1 MDNRELDTN
10 ISEIEDRLERVR
22 SLYEQ
27 YFCGIEKV
35 EPQVPRKDLERRIAT
50 MRKEQIRN
58 TAMRFKFQ
66 TLIQRYNTMSQH
78 WGRVLRE
85 IENGTYKR
93 DLARAA
99 ARFGVEEAL
108 TAVGRKRAER
118 LATGLKAQLEK
129 EEQRKAFLRKMTGD
143 EYEQVAPEDI
153 ESDDF
158 DDDAPTPPPVSG
170 RAQQPAWQAPG
181 ISSLPLVHGPNDPSF
196 LEQTYAPSGDEE
208 TAAPGAVA
216 PAKVPVRGVGF
227 FQNLRGQSAPSAG
240 GPRIQA
246 SSAPQQGAPQQSVL
260 PSNPQAAPYDAA
272 RVAPPGWS
280 PPDEAYRQPAPPIP
294 GIELPPPQ
302 AWSEPPS
309 QRFEGGPSSS
319 PAPKAKGGLRLGG
332 GASNRRVNQEA
343 LNRIASTL
351 GDDPP
356 VSAAPPAV
364 AQPAAPPAAPPRIP
378 IATPTTPGAGQ
389 GSPVPQGRRPLLS
402 NPLDLELPPSA
413 PDTTP
418 RVPPAEPTRPIAVA
432 APPAAR
438 VPPAAVPAA
447 APSGE
452 GEARAPAVGLRPP
465 NRTAQAPALKP
476 PPKPAGNEALSS
488 DRLREI
494 YSQYVQ
500 SRRDRNEST
509 AGITFDKLAD
519 SLRSQADKLREKHA
533 AKKVDYEVVVKDGKT
548 LIKPIV
554 R

>member
-99 ARFGVEEAL
+99 ARFGVDEAL

-118 LATGLKAQLEK
+118 LASGLKAQLEK

-143 EYEQVAPEDI
+143 EYEEVAPDDV

-170 RAQQPAWQAPG
+170 RALPPWQGG
-181 ISSLPLVHGPNDPSF
+181 ISSLPLVHGPSDPAL
-196 LEQTYAPSGDEE
+196 LEQTYAPSGDEDPVPAG
-208 TAAPGAVA
+208 TG
-216 PAKVPVRGVGF
+216 AKVPVRGVGF

-240 GPRIQA
+240 GPRIQQAPAQQAAA
-246 SSAPQQGAPQQSVL
+246 SHQPPMYPASPPADAPRP
-260 PSNPQAAPYDAA
+260 PQAAW
-272 RVAPPGWS
+272 APPV
-280 PPDEAYRQPAPPIP
+280 EASRPAPPLP
-294 GIELPPPQ
+294 AIEVPA
-302 AWSEPPS
+302 AWSDAPAS
-309 QRFEGGPSSS
+309 QRSDSGPASSS
-319 PAPKAKGGLRLGG
+319 APKAKGGLRLGG
-332 GASNRRVNQEA
+332 GATNRRVNQEA

-356 VSAAPPAV
+356 MTAPLPIPPRAA
-364 AQPAAPPAAPPRIP
+364 PAAPPQPPP
-378 IATPTTPGAGQ
+378 SSPQGAG
-389 GSPVPQGRRPLLS
+389 GPRRPLLS

-413 PDTTP
+413 PEVTP
-418 RVPPAEPTRPIAVA
+418 RVPPAEPTRPIAIA
-432 APPAAR
+432 APLPIKP
-438 VPPAAVPAA
+438 PPAPAP
-447 APSGE
+447 APPPSAEGE
-452 GEARAPAVGLRPP
+452 GRPAVGLRPP
-465 NRTAQAPALKP
+465 NRTAQAPSLKP
-476 PPKPAGNEALSS
+476 PPKAASGKPDEALSS